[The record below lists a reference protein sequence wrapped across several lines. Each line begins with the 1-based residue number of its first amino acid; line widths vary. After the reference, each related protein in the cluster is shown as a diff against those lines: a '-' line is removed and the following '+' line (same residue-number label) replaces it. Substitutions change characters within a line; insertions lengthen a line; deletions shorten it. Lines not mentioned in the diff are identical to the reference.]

1 MRKTTLWA
9 TVGVLAALSLVAAA
23 CGGDDDGG
31 AAPAPAPAPEPAPAP
46 APEPAPAP
54 APEPAP
60 SPEPAPEPP
69 PPPEPAPEPEREP
82 VVLNEAYFSTPLDCD
97 VNSTTDDLVNYTPP
111 AADGDYEIDFMQVSL
126 AAEYYQ
132 AMAYGAEQAA
142 ADVTAAGG
150 GAVTVRHTAG
160 VGYTGPADQLA
171 DAENILLR
179 GPDAII
185 LAPVDTAGSV
195 AIVDA
200 ADAAG
205 VPVVNVSTEVP
216 DSRVYMIMQD
226 DYLFGKA
233 GADAIAALVPDGG
246 RGVVMAGPA
255 NATWSKKR
263 HVGFVDRVE
272 EAYPNLEIIE
282 APNQLVD
289 PEEGLADFMNVV
301 AGNPE
306 IDWIYAAH
314 FALLL
319 PITIPEEYADVPY
332 VASDFTNFSQ
342 PWIHDGSAD
351 ALFLV
356 SPYWMGYVGL
366 GTAVAVLNGQDVPR
380 INCVP
385 FPVVDQSNVDEDWVQ
400 IELIPEGWQ
409 AEVG

>member
-1 MRKTTLWA
+1 M
-9 TVGVLAALSLVAAA
+9 
-23 CGGDDDGG
+23 
-31 AAPAPAPAPEPAPAP
+31 
-46 APEPAPAP
+46 
-54 APEPAP
+54 
-60 SPEPAPEPP
+60 
-69 PPPEPAPEPEREP
+69 
-82 VVLNEAYFSTPLDCD
+82 LNDEYFRTPLDCD
-97 VNSTTDDLVNYTPP
+97 VNSSTEDLVAYTPP

-150 GAVTVRHTAG
+150 GTVTVRHTAG

-171 DAENILLR
+171 DAENILQR

-200 ADAAG
+200 AEADG

-216 DSRVYMIMQD
+216 DGRVYMIMQD

-233 GADAIAALVPDGG
+233 GADAIAQLVPGGG
-246 RGVVMAGPA
+246 RGVLMAGPA
-255 NATWSKKR
+255 NATWSRKR
-263 HVGFVDRVE
+263 HEGFVDRVA
-272 EAYPNLEIIE
+272 EAYPNIEIIA

-319 PITIPEEYADVPY
+319 PITIPEEFADVPY

-366 GTAVAVLNGQDVPR
+366 GTAVAVLNGDDVPR

-385 FPVVDQSNVDEDWVQ
+385 FPVVDPSNVDEDWVQ